1 MAILYQVRTDGS
13 QVERWELTAKP
24 FVLGRGECS
33 DALVEDDALSQA
45 HFLITK
51 EAEGFLLID
60 LHSTNGTWGNGER
73 VSAHKLRPKNVILAG
88 GSLFYFS
95 DVPTSTFLLPG
106 IATPAATDAGTRPR
120 TGAD

>member
-13 QVERWELTAKP
+13 QVERWELTSKP

-33 DALVEDDALSQA
+33 DALVEDDALSQT
-45 HFLITK
+45 HFLITR
-51 EAEGFLLID
+51 EGEGFLLID
-60 LHSTNGTWGNGER
+60 LHSTNGTWVKGAR
-73 VSAHKLRPKNVILAG
+73 VSAHKLCPKDVILAG
-88 GSLFYFS
+88 GSLFFFS